1 MVKNHQPENNG
12 HALWKNG
19 SFCFKATFKTSC
31 QESWVVE
38 PVCSREEQ
46 ALNDWFMDLAPYVAM
61 VRLVFCGLLQVCAVH
76 TGIVL
81 WVKMVIRFIDYV
93 LAILHWF

>member
-1 MVKNHQPENNG
+1 
-12 HALWKNG
+12 
-19 SFCFKATFKTSC
+19 
-31 QESWVVE
+31 
-38 PVCSREEQ
+38 
-46 ALNDWFMDLAPYVAM
+46 MDLAPYVAM

-93 LAILHWF
+93 LILAILH